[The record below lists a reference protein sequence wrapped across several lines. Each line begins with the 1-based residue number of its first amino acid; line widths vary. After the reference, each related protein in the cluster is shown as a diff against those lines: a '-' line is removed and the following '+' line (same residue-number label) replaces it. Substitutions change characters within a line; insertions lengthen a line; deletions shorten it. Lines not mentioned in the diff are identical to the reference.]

1 MILETLRELQ
11 FILEKD
17 HKGKFTESVV
27 AIPMLGE
34 QQRNNVKKVCQ
45 SKHKLGSRGLSTTI
59 RMTAT
64 APPYSGGEYP
74 YEKACHGLW

>member
-11 FILEKD
+11 FILEKV

-27 AIPMLGE
+27 AISMLGE
-34 QQRNNVKKVCQ
+34 QKNSVKKVCQ
-45 SKHKLGSRGLSTTI
+45 SKHTPGSRGLSTTI

-74 YEKACHGLW
+74 YEKACQGLW

>member
-1 MILETLRELQ
+1 MILETVRELQ

-34 QQRNNVKKVCQ
+34 QQRNKVTRVCQ
-45 SKHKLGSRGLSTTI
+45 SRHTPGSRGLSTTI

-64 APPYSGGEYP
+64 APPYSEGEYP
-74 YEKACHGLW
+74 YEKACQGLC